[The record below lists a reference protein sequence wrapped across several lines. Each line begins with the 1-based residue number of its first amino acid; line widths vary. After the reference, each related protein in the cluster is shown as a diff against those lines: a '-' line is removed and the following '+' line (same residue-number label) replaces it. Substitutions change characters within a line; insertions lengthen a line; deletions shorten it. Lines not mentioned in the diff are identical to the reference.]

1 MEYPGDDPTAHNI
14 EKLLVCIDYPGKVV
28 NPDKAIETLGGLEEV
43 SKVGFISSR
52 RDTFLRHFL
61 LLY

>member
-52 RDTFLRHFL
+52 RDIF
-61 LLY
+61 